1 MWLGIEGH
9 DEIVERFKKALAR
22 GRLASTFLFVGPEGV
37 GKRSFALALAKSLL
51 CQTRDEAELNPCGE
65 CPSCLQVEA
74 GQHPDIHVICKPDD
88 KSSIPIALLIGE
100 DETRMREGLCHDISL
115 KPFMGKRRIA
125 IIDDADYLSTPAV
138 ANCLLKTLEEPPPQS
153 VIILIGTS
161 ASKQLPTIRSRS
173 QIVRFKPLAKEAVAR
188 ILLEKQLVADP
199 AEAEH
204 LAAQSGGSVTRAV
217 KLADP
222 ELWRFRDELLTQLA
236 RPRLDSVPLAKAV
249 NAFVDAAGKEA
260 PPRRER
266 ARLVIGFAADFYRE
280 LVNRQAGL
288 KNIDDAALAKHV
300 EAAFRGGQTDSELAA
315 NRAERCLEAIG
326 HIDRNANQSTLIEAW
341 MDDLRTGRTMEL
353 AEA

>member
-9 DEIVERFKKALAR
+9 DDLVERFRKAITR

-51 CQTRDEAELNPCGE
+51 CQSRDEAELNPCGQ

-74 GQHPDIHVICKPDD
+74 GHHPDIHVIAKPED

-115 KPFMGKRRIA
+115 KPFMGRRRMA
-125 IIDDADYLSTPAV
+125 IIDDADHLSNAAV

-153 VIILIGTS
+153 VIILVGTS
-161 ASKQLPTIRSRS
+161 AFKQLPTIRSRS
-173 QIVRFKPLAKEAVAR
+173 QIVLFKPLANEIVAK
-188 ILLEKQLVADP
+188 ILLEKQLVSDR
-199 AEAEH
+199 AEADR
-204 LAAQSGGSVTRAV
+204 LAAQSGGSITRAV

-222 ELWRFRDELLTQLA
+222 ELWRFRDELFTQLA
-236 RPRLDSVPLAKAV
+236 RPRLDSVPLAKSV
-249 NAFVDAAGKEA
+249 IAFVDAAGKEA

-266 ARLVIGFAADFYRE
+266 ARLVIGFVADFYRE
-280 LVNRQAGL
+280 LVHRQAGL
-288 KNIDDAALAKHV
+288 KNSDDAALAKHV
-300 EAAFRGGQTDSELAA
+300 EAAFRGGQTDQELTA

-326 HIDRNANQSTLIEAW
+326 HIDRNANQSTSIEAW
-341 MDDLRTGRTMEL
+341 MDDLRCGRTMEIV
-353 AEA
+353 EA